1 MLPARTSAIEEAH
14 RQRVILV
21 VDDEI
26 MVRTPVAEFLREAG
40 YKVIEA
46 ANAAE
51 AVAVFVA
58 GIAVDLVF
66 SDIRM
71 PGRMDGV
78 GLARWIFEHRPDL
91 PVLLTSSGGPPPS
104 ATEAPAPFLPKPFR
118 LAAAALRIAALL
130 DDPPRDG

>member
-1 MLPARTSAIEEAH
+1 MLPARTSAVEEAH
-14 RQRVILV
+14 RQRVILI

-26 MVRTPVAEFLREAG
+26 MVRTPVAEFLRDAG

-78 GLARWIFEHRPDL
+78 GLARWIFEHRPAL
-91 PVLLTSSGGPPPS
+91 PVLLTSSGGPPQP
-104 ATEAPAPFLPKPFR
+104 AAKGAAPFLPKPYR
-118 LAAAALRIAALL
+118 LADAALRIAALL

>member
-1 MLPARTSAIEEAH
+1 MLPARTSAVEEAH
-14 RQRVILV
+14 RQPVILV

-26 MVRTPVAEFLREAG
+26 MVRTPVAEFLRDAG
-40 YKVIEA
+40 YRVIEA

-51 AVAVFVA
+51 AIAVFVA

-66 SDIRM
+66 TDIRM

-78 GLARWIFEHRPDL
+78 GLARWIFEHRPSL

-104 ATEAPAPFLPKPFR
+104 ATKATALFLPKPYR
-118 LAAAALRIAALL
+118 LADAVLRIASLL

>member
-1 MLPARTSAIEEAH
+1 MLPATMSAVKEAH
-14 RQRVILV
+14 RQSVILI

-26 MVRTPVAEFLREAG
+26 LIRTPVAEFLRDAD

-51 AVAVFVA
+51 AIAVFVA

-66 SDIRM
+66 SDIGM
-71 PGRMDGV
+71 PGGMDGV

-91 PVLLTSSGGPPPS
+91 PMLLTSSGGPPPPV
-104 ATEAPAPFLPKPFR
+104 TEGAVPFLPKPYR
-118 LAAAALRIAALL
+118 LADAELRIASLL
-130 DDPPRDG
+130 NDPPRDG